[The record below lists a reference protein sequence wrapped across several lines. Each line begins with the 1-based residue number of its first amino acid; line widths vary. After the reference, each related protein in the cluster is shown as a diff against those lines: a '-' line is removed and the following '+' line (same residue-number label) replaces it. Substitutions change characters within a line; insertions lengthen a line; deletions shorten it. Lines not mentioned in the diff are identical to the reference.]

1 MDFINSLINK
11 YIQVVTN
18 DNRCLIGKLNSAD
31 NNINC
36 IITNT
41 KEIVYDD
48 DNQKFEYEVGVY
60 LIRGDNVVTINEI

>member
-18 DNRCLIGKLNSAD
+18 DKRCFIGKLNSVD

-36 IITNT
+36 IISNT
-41 KEIVYDD
+41 KEIIYD
-48 DNQKFEYEVGVY
+48 DNQKFEYDVGVY